1 MTPVRVVDTHRLSTV
16 AHGYEREMVQFYNDL
31 IAIPATSGHEGPVI
45 ERMRREIERAGFEE
59 IRIDPLGNILGRIGS
74 GKHVV
79 MMDAHADTRGV
90 GGARAGMAAM
100 VYAGKLIHEL
110 GMYDDFTLWVV
121 GSVQKEECSGLAWLY
136 ILKEDGIRPDCVL
149 ITEPTNLCIYR
160 GERGRVEFRIR
171 LRDNDGD
178 AAGLAREVEGLN
190 QRLPHDPILGAG
202 SIAVTEIPGA
212 DAIHGERLLTMG
224 ETREGALDEVRAL
237 SGAEGAEIEIPV
249 YDRPSYTG
257 LRYPM
262 EKYYPAWVLDESHPL
277 VQAGIATYEALFEL
291 PPVIGKWTA
300 GASGAGSMAL
310 MGVPAIGFGPGEE
323 AMASNVGHMV
333 KAAQFYA
340 AFPMTFVETARRR

>member
-1 MTPVRVVDTHRLSTV
+1 
-16 AHGYEREMVQFYNDL
+16 
-31 IAIPATSGHEGPVI
+31 
-45 ERMRREIERAGFEE
+45 
-59 IRIDPLGNILGRIGS
+59 
-74 GKHVV
+74 
-79 MMDAHADTRGV
+79 
-90 GGARAGMAAM
+90 MAAM